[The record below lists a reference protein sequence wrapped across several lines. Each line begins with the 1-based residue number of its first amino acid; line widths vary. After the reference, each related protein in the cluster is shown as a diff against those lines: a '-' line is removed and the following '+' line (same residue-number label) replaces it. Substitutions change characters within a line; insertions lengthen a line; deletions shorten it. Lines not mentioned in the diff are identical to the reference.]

1 MLGLLNDIPYDISTS
16 AGNRLSLPWVIPI
29 FLEYGSSPAGF
40 SLCGRDVFNELHR
53 DVVTFVRQ
61 EPTHPARKGT
71 EKVALPPG
79 LILSSWMMT
88 KAMLWELPSCRRDPS
103 WLKKTSHTASLR
115 EQGEF
120 PCKHSEQPGRR
131 AVTAH

>member
-1 MLGLLNDIPYDISTS
+1 M
-16 AGNRLSLPWVIPI
+16 
-29 FLEYGSSPAGF
+29 
-40 SLCGRDVFNELHR
+40 CGRDVFNELHR

-88 KAMLWELPSCRRDPS
+88 KAMFWELPSCRRDPL
-103 WLKKTSHTASLR
+103 WLKKLHTQLLTRNRENSLASTVSNRAR
-115 EQGEF
+115 EL
-120 PCKHSEQPGRR
+120 
-131 AVTAH
+131 